1 MALGWV
7 VAASV
12 LSSLG
17 AFLFGLDIGYIAP
30 ILECES
36 FKHDV
41 AKLENWWDP
50 QSKIHSETAGFI
62 VGVVSIGCICVSF
75 PPVSSYFLDVWGRKA
90 SIILGSFIFLAG
102 CWVQVGAHSVTSFCI
117 GRLIAGCSIG
127 LLSTVVALYQSEV
140 APAHL
145 RGGLTSLY
153 QFNITLGILVAA
165 AVDVPL
171 VKRGGGWRIAII
183 LQSLPALCLL
193 IGMIFLPRSPRWL
206 VQKGRINEAYDVLL
220 KLREERDAQQELKD
234 ILQSWQDSGEDEVSW
249 RELARGRTKQ
259 LLMVGIALQMLQQL
273 TGMNALMY
281 FGPRI
286 FRSLSLEENTFQAV
300 NNAVNCLS
308 TLPALYLAD
317 RCGRRGLLI
326 WGATGMI
333 CACCVIATVGSFASH
348 EAAAAGPTSVAAY
361 VTVSMVFTFVIN
373 FAYGWGPMVWV
384 YCAEMFPLHSRSRCV
399 GVTTMSSWI
408 GNYLIAQLSPVLLE
422 GLGLASFFVFAGF
435 SAAALGL
442 ACWLPETRGVALEDI
457 ERLFDERFGA
467 ARTVSSKA
475 KAQILGL
482 PQPAEEVSVLVG
494 KAPCGTEEQGES
506 DAMAA
511 ELGRPGK
518 GREVQKQGSSDFD
531 SVVK

>member
-1 MALGWV
+1 MLDWPPQHSGSAL
-7 VAASV
+7 
-12 LSSLG
+12 
-17 AFLFGLDIGYIAP
+17 
-30 ILECES
+30 
-36 FKHDV
+36 
-41 AKLENWWDP
+41 
-50 QSKIHSETAGFI
+50 SK
-62 VGVVSIGCICVSF
+62 
-75 PPVSSYFLDVWGRKA
+75 R
-90 SIILGSFIFLAG
+90 
-102 CWVQVGAHSVTSFCI
+102 
-117 GRLIAGCSIG
+117 GCSCAPSWG
-127 LLSTVVALYQSEV
+127 ANLEGTSTYAVL
-140 APAHL
+140 PPGHKPI
-145 RGGLTSLY
+145 R
-153 QFNITLGILVAA
+153 FNITLGILVAA

-171 VKRGGGWRIAII
+171 VKHGGGWRIAII
-183 LQSLPALCLL
+183 LQSFPALCLL

-206 VQKGRINEAYDVLL
+206 VQKGRVNEAYDVLL

-249 RELARGRTKQ
+249 RELGRGRTKQ

-348 EAAAAGPTSVAAY
+348 EAATAGPTSVAAY

-384 YCAEMFPLHSRSRCV
+384 YCAEMFPLRSRSRCV
-399 GVTTMSSWI
+399 GVTTMSSWV
-408 GNYLIAQLSPVLLE
+408 GNYLIAQMSPVLLE
-422 GLGLASFFVFAGF
+422 GLGLESFFVFAGF
-435 SAAALGL
+435 SAAALAL

-457 ERLFDERFGA
+457 ERLFDERFGPA
-467 ARTVSSKA
+467 KTVSSKA

-482 PQPAEEVSVLVG
+482 PQPPEEVSVLVG
-494 KAPCGTEEQGES
+494 KPPCGTEEQGES
-506 DAMAA
+506 DGMPA
-511 ELGRPGK
+511 E
-518 GREVQKQGSSDFD
+518 QKQGSSDFD